1 MIVLDEQLNDN
12 RIISSIGNWYKG
24 KVVVIN
30 DLRPNTLIKDD
41 NIPQLLLTV
50 SQPTFVTINYR
61 DFWQIIS
68 AHKQYCVVC
77 FYLSSE
83 LTLEISDLLREL
95 FQLKDFKTKNAR
107 MGKVI
112 SVKEIIDWYEN

>member
-1 MIVLDEQLNDN
+1 MIVLDEQLNDS
-12 RIISSIGNWYKG
+12 RIISSIENWYKG

-61 DFWQIIS
+61 DFWQIIPT
-68 AHKQYCVVC
+68 HKQYCIFC

-83 LTLEISDLLREL
+83 LTLEISDRLREL
-95 FQLKDFKTKNAR
+95 FQLKDFKTKSSR
-107 MGKVI
+107 MGKVV
-112 SVKEIIDWYEN
+112 SVKETIDWYEV